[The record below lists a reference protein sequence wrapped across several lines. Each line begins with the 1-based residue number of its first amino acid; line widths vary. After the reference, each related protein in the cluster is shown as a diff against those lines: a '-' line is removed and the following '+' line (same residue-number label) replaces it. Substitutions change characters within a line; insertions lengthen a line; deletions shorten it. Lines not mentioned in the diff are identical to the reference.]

1 MHVAHQGPWS
11 RGGKI
16 NEGYM
21 SRVALGPYRRVKSC
35 AKRMREKKSEK
46 ERDREKGGDV
56 PPLAVLSGWPGI
68 QGSGSLQVPLRPTP
82 KQFPNGANDGD

>member
-1 MHVAHQGPWS
+1 MKVACHGWLWDLIAAS
-11 RGGKI
+11 HREI
-16 NEGYM
+16 VCEENE
-21 SRVALGPYRRVKSC
+21 R
-35 AKRMREKKSEK
+35 KKSEK